1 MATASFRDLRHRAR
15 TAALG
20 LSRTPATLSQP
31 RYLLAR
37 RELGHEDQGCIFVRL
52 DADWGRQ
59 GVQPM
64 AKLQVLVL
72 DDEPIVG
79 KLLRLALSKTGC
91 EVEAYEDPAAAF
103 RRIDEKEFDVV
114 VSDIVMGEID
124 GLQVLERVRQR
135 FPRAKVIM
143 ITGYAMMSMARSAME
158 KGAFDFIAKPFRPDE
173 LRAVVARAAAELGI
187 PLEQGAGEA
196 HAGVSHE

>member
-1 MATASFRDLRHRAR
+1 
-15 TAALG
+15 
-20 LSRTPATLSQP
+20 
-31 RYLLAR
+31 
-37 RELGHEDQGCIFVRL
+37 
-52 DADWGRQ
+52 
-59 GVQPM
+59 M